1 MLVVRP
7 DDHFTA
13 DLRRNL
19 LVHQLDKALAKRLGG
34 LARLRRPA
42 VWVAPTVLACNEGLS
57 TRPWPSFFAY
67 KIRHL
72 RPVCSS
78 LQQFAVIRSTGE
90 RASCA

>member
-42 VWVAPTVLACNEGLS
+42 VWVAPTVLA
-57 TRPWPSFFAY
+57 SFLALNP
-67 KIRHL
+67 R
-72 RPVCSS
+72 
-78 LQQFAVIRSTGE
+78 
-90 RASCA
+90 RAASF